1 MFLVNPIDPIDNL
14 SVSQSIDK
22 SYLQDPR
29 AVDFFDKDGYELTQ
43 LEQHYYR
50 AQGLVVSR
58 YTADHPGLF
67 QPWITVNHEYL
78 SIDHSCAMYRCDF
91 TGAARDQ
98 LLEYRSQNSRLGWL
112 LTSRQK
118 WGLDL
123 NIDYCDQN
131 IALEV
136 IHLEWDS
143 YDAATAE
150 EQRVQAEQLVLNT
163 DWIDAAYK
171 IWDRRDQWQN
181 LTGWYAQAHWKAKY
195 FGLARPWY

>member
-50 AQGLVVSR
+50 AQGLTVSR
-58 YTADHPGLF
+58 YTANHPGLF

-91 TGAARDQ
+91 TDAAREQ
-98 LLEYRSQNSRLGWL
+98 LLEYRSQNPRLGWL
-112 LTSRQK
+112 LTSKQK

-123 NIDYCDQN
+123 DIDYCDQD

-171 IWDRRDQWQN
+171 IWHHRDQWQN
-181 LTGWYAQAHWKAKY
+181 LVGWYAQAHWKAKY
-195 FGLARPWY
+195 FGLVRPWY

>member
-1 MFLVNPIDPIDNL
+1 MFLINSIEFFVDPSINQIIDPKFIL
-14 SVSQSIDK
+14 
-22 SYLQDPR
+22 DPR
-29 AVDFFDKDGYELTQ
+29 AVDFFDKDGYELTD

-50 AQGLVVSR
+50 AQGLAVR
-58 YTADHPGLF
+58 HYTANHPGLF
-67 QPWITVNHEYL
+67 QTWITVDHEYL
-78 SIDHSCAMYRCDF
+78 SIDHSCAMHRCNF
-91 TGAARDQ
+91 TGAAREQ
-98 LLEYRSQNSRLGWL
+98 LLEYRSQNPRLGWL

-123 NIDYCDQN
+123 DIDYCDQD

-150 EQRVQAEQLVLNT
+150 EQRSCAEQLVLAT
-163 DWIDAAYK
+163 DWIDAAHQ
-171 IWDRRDQWQN
+171 IWRHRDQWQN